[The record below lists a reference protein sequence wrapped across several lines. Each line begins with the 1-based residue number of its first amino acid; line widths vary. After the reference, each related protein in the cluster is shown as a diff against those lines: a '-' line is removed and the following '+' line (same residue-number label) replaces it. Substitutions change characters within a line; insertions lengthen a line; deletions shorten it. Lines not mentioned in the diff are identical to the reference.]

1 MSTALTPRRGTL
13 PNGVWAVALVIATEG
28 AFLGCLIAA
37 YLYLATRVPQWP
49 PPGVPEPRV
58 LAPVLLT
65 ALLVLTAPVVLG
77 ASVFARRGGAHAT
90 WLLVFVA
97 FLLQAAYLA
106 AQIYLFQ
113 DDLSKFSPTG
123 SAYGSAYFT
132 LLGAH
137 HAHVAVGL
145 LLDVWLLLRL
155 LGGRMTPYRATA
167 VRIAAW
173 YWVFVAGIGALVT
186 LTVISPS
193 L

>member
-13 PNGVWAVALVIATEG
+13 PNGVWAIALVIATEG

-37 YLYLATRVPQWP
+37 YLFLATRVPDWP

-58 LAPVLLT
+58 VAPVLLT
-65 ALLVLTAPVVLG
+65 ALLGLTAAPVLA
-77 ASVFARRGGAHAT
+77 ASSFARRGRAHAA
-90 WLLVFVA
+90 WVLIFVA
-97 FLLQAAYLA
+97 LLLQAVYLG
-106 AQIYLFQ
+106 AQIYFFQ
-113 DDLSKFSPTG
+113 DDLSQFSPTG

-145 LLDVWLLLRL
+145 LLNVWLLLRL
-155 LGGRMTPYRATA
+155 LGGLTPYRATA

-173 YWVFVAGIGALVT
+173 YWVFVAGMGVLVT
-186 LTVISPS
+186 LTVISPA

>member
-28 AFLGCLIAA
+28 AFLGCLIAS

-49 PPGVPEPRV
+49 PAGVPEPRV

-65 ALLVLTAPVVLG
+65 VLLVLTTPLVLA
-77 ASVFARRGGAHAT
+77 ASVLARRGRVHGA
-90 WLLVFVA
+90 WVLILLA

-106 AQIYLFQ
+106 AQVYLFQ
-113 DDLSKFSPTG
+113 DDLSTFSPTG

-137 HAHVAVGL
+137 HAHVVVGL
-145 LLDVWLLLRL
+145 LFDVWLLLRL
-155 LGGRMTPYRATA
+155 LGGLTRYRATA

-173 YWVFVAGIGALVT
+173 YWVFVAGIGVLVT
-186 LTVISPS
+186 LTVLSPA

>member
-1 MSTALTPRRGTL
+1 MSTTLTPRRGTL

-37 YLYLATRVPQWP
+37 YLYLATRVPEWP
-49 PPGVPEPRV
+49 PPGMPEPRV
-58 LAPVLLT
+58 LVPALLT
-65 ALLVLTAPVVLG
+65 ALLVLTTPLVFG
-77 ASVFARRGGAHAT
+77 ASVFARRGGAHAA

-97 FLLQAAYLA
+97 SLLQAAYLA
-106 AQIYLFQ
+106 AQIYFFQ
-113 DDLSKFSPTG
+113 DDLSEFSPTG

-167 VRIAAW
+167 VRIAGW
-173 YWVFVAGIGALVT
+173 YWVFVAGIGVLVT
-186 LTVISPS
+186 LTVVSPS

>member
-13 PNGVWAVALVIATEG
+13 PNGIWAVALVIATEG
-28 AFLGCLIAA
+28 AFLGCLIAS
-37 YLYLATRVPQWP
+37 YLFLATRVPEWP

-65 ALLVLTAPVVLG
+65 GLLVLTAAL
-77 ASVFARRGGAHAT
+77 VFAASSFTRGGRAHAA
-90 WLLVFVA
+90 WVLIFVA
-97 FLLQAAYLA
+97 FLLQAEYLS
-106 AQIYLFQ
+106 AQIYFFH
-113 DDLSKFSPTG
+113 DDLSQFSPTG
-123 SAYGSAYFT
+123 SAYGSAYFA

-137 HAHVAVGL
+137 HAHVAAGL

-155 LGGRMTPYRATA
+155 LGGLTPYRATA

-173 YWVFVAGIGALVT
+173 YWVFVAGMGVLVT
-186 LTVISPS
+186 LTVISPA

>member
-13 PNGVWAVALVIATEG
+13 PNGVWAILLLIATEG
-28 AFLGCLIAA
+28 AFLGCLIAS
-37 YLYLATRVPQWP
+37 YLYLATRVPEWP

-65 ALLVLTAPVVLG
+65 GLLVATTLPVLAAGFFAQRGRALG
-77 ASVFARRGGAHAT
+77 A
-90 WLLVFVA
+90 WILILVALV
-97 FLLQAAYLA
+97 LQSGYLG
-106 AQIYLFQ
+106 AQIWLFQ
-113 DDLSKFSPTG
+113 DDLSHFSPTA

-145 LLDVWLLLRL
+145 LLDFWLLTRL
-155 LGGRMTPYRATA
+155 LSGLTPYRATA
-167 VRIAAW
+167 VRVAAW
-173 YWVFVAGIGALVT
+173 YWGFVAGIGVLVT
-186 LTVISPS
+186 LTVISPA

>member
-13 PNGVWAVALVIATEG
+13 PNGVWAILLVIATEG

-37 YLYLATRVPQWP
+37 YLYLATRVPEWP

-65 ALLVLTAPVVLG
+65 ALLVVTTLPVLA
-77 ASVFARRGGAHAT
+77 ASFLARRGGVRGA
-90 WLLVFVA
+90 WLLVFSALV
-97 FLLQAAYLA
+97 LQAGYLA
-106 AQIYLFQ
+106 AQIWLFQ

-137 HAHVAVGL
+137 HAHVVAGL
-145 LLDVWLLLRL
+145 LFDLWLLVRL
-155 LGGRMTPYRATA
+155 LGGLTPYRATA
-167 VRIAAW
+167 VRVAAW
-173 YWVFVAGIGALVT
+173 YWVFVAGIGVLIT
-186 LTVISPS
+186 LTVISPA

>member
-13 PNGVWAVALVIATEG
+13 PNGVWAIALVIATEG

-37 YLYLATRVPQWP
+37 YLFLATRVPDWP

-58 LAPVLLT
+58 VAPVLLT
-65 ALLVLTAPVVLG
+65 ALLVLTAAPVLA
-77 ASVFARRGGAHAT
+77 ASSFARRGRAHAA
-90 WLLVFVA
+90 WVLIFVA
-97 FLLQAAYLA
+97 LLLQAVYLG
-106 AQIYLFQ
+106 AQIYFFQ
-113 DDLSKFSPTG
+113 DDLSQFSPTG

-145 LLDVWLLLRL
+145 LLNVWLLLRL
-155 LGGRMTPYRATA
+155 LGGLTPYRATA

-173 YWVFVAGIGALVT
+173 YWVFVAGMGVLAT
-186 LTVISPS
+186 LTVISPA

>member
-13 PNGVWAVALVIATEG
+13 PNGVWAIALVIATEG
-28 AFLGCLIAA
+28 AFLGCLIAS
-37 YLYLATRVPQWP
+37 YLFLATRVPEWP

-65 ALLVLTAPVVLG
+65 ALLVLTAAL
-77 ASVFARRGGAHAT
+77 VFAASSLARGGRAHAA
-90 WLLVFVA
+90 WVLIFVA
-97 FLLQAAYLA
+97 FLLQAEYLG
-106 AQIYLFQ
+106 AQIYFFH
-113 DDLSKFSPTG
+113 DDLSQFSPTG
-123 SAYGSAYFT
+123 SAYGSAYFA

-137 HAHVAVGL
+137 HAHVAAGL

-155 LGGRMTPYRATA
+155 LGGLTPYRATA

-173 YWVFVAGIGALVT
+173 YWVFVAGMGVLVT
-186 LTVISPS
+186 LTVISPA